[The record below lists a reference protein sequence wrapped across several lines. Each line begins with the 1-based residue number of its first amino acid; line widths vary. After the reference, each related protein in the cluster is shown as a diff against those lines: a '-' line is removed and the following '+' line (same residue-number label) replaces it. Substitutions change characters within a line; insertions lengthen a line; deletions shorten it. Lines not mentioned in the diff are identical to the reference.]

1 MNKKLFLAG
10 LFCLVSFALQA
21 QKDDL
26 GLWTSVGMEKRL
38 FRDFDISL
46 EGEFRSRDKLS
57 EVGRWSGSA
66 GVAYKI
72 TNWLKAATA
81 YTYLLKLQ
89 TKGML
94 SLNIGNPNTVSISN

>member
-38 FRDFDISL
+38 FRNFDIAL
-46 EGEFRSRDKLS
+46 EGEFRSRDK
-57 EVGRWSGSA
+57 
-66 GVAYKI
+66 
-72 TNWLKAATA
+72 
-81 YTYLLKLQ
+81 
-89 TKGML
+89 
-94 SLNIGNPNTVSISN
+94 

>member
-21 QKDDL
+21 QKGDL

-72 TNWLKAATA
+72 TNWLKANSIHLH
-81 YTYLLKLQ
+81 LL
-89 TKGML
+89 
-94 SLNIGNPNTVSISN
+94 

>member
-66 GVAYKI
+66 GGYMYSPETKEWSSVA
-72 TNWLKAATA
+72 TPCDAEE
-81 YTYLLKLQ
+81 
-89 TKGML
+89 
-94 SLNIGNPNTVSISN
+94 SVVER